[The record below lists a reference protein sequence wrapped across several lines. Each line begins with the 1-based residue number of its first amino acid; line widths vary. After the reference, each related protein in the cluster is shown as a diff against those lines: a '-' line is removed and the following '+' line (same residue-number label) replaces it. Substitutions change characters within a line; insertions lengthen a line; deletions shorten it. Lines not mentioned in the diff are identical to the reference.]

1 MKEELLKQLLR
12 HEGER
17 LEAYQDTL
25 GYWTIGVGRLID
37 GRKGG
42 GISKEESRM
51 LLDNDVSK
59 IVDALKPKFFF
70 WDNLNDARK
79 GALCNMAFQL
89 GVEGLLKFKLTLA
102 SLANGQYAEAA
113 SRMLQST
120 WAKQTPNR
128 AQEIAKQIET
138 GEWQ

>member
-1 MKEELLKQLLR
+1 MKDQLTKQLLED
-12 HEGER
+12 EGER
-17 LEAYQDTL
+17 LQAYQDHL

-51 LLDNDVSK
+51 LLGNDIDKVCS
-59 IVDALKPKFFF
+59 ALQEKLHF
-70 WDNLNDARK
+70 WDRLNDARK
-79 GALCNMAFQL
+79 AALCTMAFQM
-89 GVEGLLKFKLTLA
+89 GIEGLLKFKLSLA
-102 SLANGQYAEAA
+102 SLANGNYVEA
-113 SRMLQST
+113 SNRMLQST

-128 AQEIAKQIET
+128 AKKVTEQIKT